1 MEKIILGNT
10 GASESLSVSRII
22 YGMWRLGDDPDTSPK
37 HIQAKIEACLEQ
49 GISTFDQAD
58 IYGAY
63 TAEGLLGAALKQAPA
78 LRGQMEI
85 ITKCDIVAPIGMH
98 ADKRVKYYDSS
109 QPAINQAVDRSLQ
122 EMAIE
127 QIDLLLIHR
136 PDPLMDA
143 DETGEALDG
152 LIASGKVKALGVSNF
167 RPWDMDLLQSR
178 MNNRLVANQ
187 IEISLAENTALTNGD
202 LAYLQQH
209 KIAPMAWSPLAGGQL
224 LQDSQSPLGM
234 KLKEMA
240 AMHGVAPSSMAV
252 AWLLRH
258 PAAILPVMGSN
269 SFERI
274 KLFGEAMN
282 VQLDRQSWF
291 ELLEAAMGHE
301 VA

>member
-1 MEKIILGNT
+1 
-10 GASESLSVSRII
+10 
-22 YGMWRLGDDPDTSPK
+22 
-37 HIQAKIEACLEQ
+37 
-49 GISTFDQAD
+49 
-58 IYGAY
+58 
-63 TAEGLLGAALKQAPA
+63 
-78 LRGQMEI
+78 
-85 ITKCDIVAPIGMH
+85 
-98 ADKRVKYYDSS
+98 
-109 QPAINQAVDRSLQ
+109 LQ

-269 SFERI
+269 SIERI

>member
-152 LIASGKVKALGVSNF
+152 LIASGKVKTLGVSNF

-258 PAAILPVMGSN
+258 PAAILPVTGSN
-269 SFERI
+269 SIERI

>member
-1 MEKIILGNT
+1 MKKIILGNT
-10 GASESLSVSRII
+10 GASESLSLSRII

-49 GISTFDQAD
+49 GVSTFDQAD

-178 MNNRLVANQ
+178 MNNKLVANQ

-269 SFERI
+269 SIERI

>member
-49 GISTFDQAD
+49 GVSTFDQAD

-224 LQDSQSPLGM
+224 LQDSQSPLGI

-240 AMHGVAPSSMAV
+240 AIHGVAPSSMAV

-269 SFERI
+269 SIERI